1 MMGTNEQNFEEM
13 LNDHFLFQL
22 NNTPTSGN
30 NILDLIIT
38 SVPDHVHLTEIL
50 SPEQSSVFTDHHAI
64 SFDFNALI
72 KAQRKSVRT
81 IYYYAKGDWEGLSEI
96 DLSSTISDSAGNI
109 DTDWQCWKDMFL
121 TTVSHYIPVKKLK
134 GNENEIHCHGLEK
147 IC

>member
-1 MMGTNEQNFEEM
+1 MH
-13 LNDHFLFQL
+13 LLKL
-22 NNTPTSGN
+22 KGN
-30 NILDLIIT
+30 
-38 SVPDHVHLTEIL
+38 L
-50 SPEQSSVFTDHHAI
+50 SEPFTTM
-64 SFDFNALI
+64 
-72 KAQRKSVRT
+72 R
-81 IYYYAKGDWEGLSEI
+81 KGDWEGLSGALSEI